1 MMRGP
6 RKASFQIFKRI
17 SVGRFGKKV
26 NFFASTC
33 AASVELWGVIVGAA
47 EAEAETV
54 IDLLQWIY
62 NMVVI
67 SV

>member
-6 RKASFQIFKRI
+6 SKASFQIFKRI
-17 SVGRFGKKV
+17 SVGRFGKNV
-26 NFFASTC
+26 NCFASTC
-33 AASVELWGVIVGAA
+33 AASVELWGVTVGAA
-47 EAEAETV
+47 EAEAV